1 MPPGLLRSDAGT
13 GGILVAHTVYA
24 ISIELLYSCSMLR
37 FLVAFRSL
45 VAFGKVLVRVAEP
58 SLFNALRP
66 ASCGCGMISSCSL
79 L

>member
-1 MPPGLLRSDAGT
+1 MSPGLLRSDAGT

-37 FLVAFRSL
+37 FLVAFRIL
-45 VAFGKVLVRVAEP
+45 AAFGKVLVRVAEP
-58 SLFNALRP
+58 SLFNELHSAYC
-66 ASCGCGMISSCSL
+66 SCGMMSSCSL